1 MRDNQPGPGRRL
13 WNDGWDGYPTARRRL
28 TDALQRHAVANP
40 VILGGDVHENW
51 VGHVLADYERPGA
64 KALGVE
70 FCGTSIS
77 SRSGGN
83 ARTARRLAENPHF
96 VFAEG
101 ERKGYGL
108 CEFTPG
114 RLTTTLRV
122 VEDVQRADSG
132 IQTLA
137 TFSVA
142 AGQPVIERG

>member
-1 MRDNQPGPGRRL
+1 
-13 WNDGWDGYPTARRRL
+13 
-28 TDALQRHAVANP
+28 